1 MKQILIIIAALVLI
15 ISFNFV
21 QSSFLTKASEIL
33 TAKIERLEESIIDID
48 SAKEEI
54 KKYEQEL
61 QTLWNKKEFG
71 LDIFCEHNRVDEI
84 KENISNIHRYV
95 VLLDEQESNY
105 KDIKLQLIVELNI
118 LKQRVKE
125 VVNNEKLKLT
135 NVL

>member
-1 MKQILIIIAALVLI
+1 MKQILIILTAITLI
-15 ISFNFV
+15 ISFNFA

-48 SAKEEI
+48 SAKEKI
-54 KKYEQEL
+54 KKGEQEL
-61 QTLWNKKEFG
+61 QILWNKKEFG

-95 VLLDEQESNY
+95 VLLDEQDGNY

-118 LKQRVKE
+118 LKQRIKE